1 MDDFFLQCLALS
13 APFAFSWLA
22 LMGGGVGVGL
32 FSRVDQWWLRSDHL
46 SQMSVDEI
54 ELKGLYLTSIG
65 VDR

>member
-1 MDDFFLQCLALS
+1 
-13 APFAFSWLA
+13 
-22 LMGGGVGVGL
+22 MGGGVGVGL